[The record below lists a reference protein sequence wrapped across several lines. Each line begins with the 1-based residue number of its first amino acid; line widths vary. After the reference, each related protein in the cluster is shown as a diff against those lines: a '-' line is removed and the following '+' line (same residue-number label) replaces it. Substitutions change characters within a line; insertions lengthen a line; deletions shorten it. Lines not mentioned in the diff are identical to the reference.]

1 MIQEHPQGAD
11 ASAAGFG
18 SQIADK
24 GNWKVHWRA
33 AYYDGDWTAEEIDA
47 GLAGLPADVREQD
60 GNILVT
66 AGITLL
72 LNLLIGAGGTVYS
85 NANAYLGIGDSTT
98 AAAIGQTDLQAASN
112 KVRQA
117 MDATYPQVATNVVT
131 FRATFGTGAG
141 NFSIQEQGTFNA
153 AAAGTMLNRK
163 VSDLGTKTSASTLQ
177 LTMTIT
183 IS

>member
-1 MIQEHPQGAD
+1 MQADYGASND
-11 ASAAGFG
+11 RAAAGFG
-18 SQIADK
+18 GAVVDK
-24 GNWKVHWRA
+24 GNWAVKWRA

-47 GLAGLPADVREQD
+47 GLAGLPSDVREQD

-85 NANAYLGIGDSTT
+85 NANAHLGIGDSTT

-112 KVRQA
+112 KVRKA
-117 MDATYPQVATNVVT
+117 MDATYPLVATNVVT
-131 FRATFGTGAG
+131 FRSTFATSEG

-153 AAAGTMLNRK
+153 SSSGTMLNRK

>member
-1 MIQEHPQGAD
+1 MITEPGQAMDG
-11 ASAAGFG
+11 AAGGFG
-18 SQIADK
+18 AALGDK

-33 AYYDGDWTAEEIDA
+33 AYYQGDWTAEEIDA
-47 GLAGLPADVREQD
+47 GLAGGPSDVREQD

-66 AGITLL
+66 VGITAL
-72 LNLLIGAGGTVYS
+72 LNLLIGAGGTAFN

-117 MDATYPQVATNVVT
+117 MDSTYPQVSGNVVT
-131 FRATFGTGAG
+131 FRATFPTGAG

-153 AAAGTMLNRK
+153 SVAGTMLNRK

>member
-1 MIQEHPQGAD
+1 MINEPSNAHDQHAARFGAVLM
-11 ASAAGFG
+11 
-18 SQIADK
+18 DK
-24 GNWKVHWRA
+24 GNWCVHWRA
-33 AYYDGDWTAEEIDA
+33 AYYDGDWTAEQIDA
-47 GLAGLPADVREQD
+47 GLAGLPSDVREQD

-66 AGITLL
+66 AGITAL
-72 LNLLIGAGGTVYS
+72 LNLLIGAGGTAFN
-85 NANAYLGIGDSTT
+85 NANAYLGIGTSTT
-98 AAAIGQTDLQAASN
+98 AAAIGQTDLIGTN
-112 KVRQA
+112 VRQV
-117 MDATYPQVATNVVT
+117 MDATYPQVAANVVT

>member
-1 MIQEHPQGAD
+1 MIDQGATQD
-11 ASAAGFG
+11 SAAAGFG
-18 SQIADK
+18 GTLSDK
-24 GNWKVHWRA
+24 GNWRVRWRA
-33 AYYDGDWTAEEIDA
+33 AYYDGDWTAAQIDA
-47 GLAGLPADVREQD
+47 GLAGLPSDVREQD

-66 AGITLL
+66 AGITAL
-72 LNLLIGAGGTVYS
+72 LNLLIGAGGTAFN

-117 MDATYPQVATNVVT
+117 MDSTYPQVSGNVVT

-141 NFSIQEQGTFNA
+141 NFSIQEQATFNA
-153 AAAGTMLNRK
+153 SSAGTMLNRK